1 MRHGLFPQNDIS
13 ERNSTESRSDLS
25 FEGVCPGV
33 NPGGNASEPIAE
45 CIARLEE
52 TAFQTLKDQITAT
65 GLNRYRFGG
74 MVRASSH
81 IQTIEF
87 SSKNPEY

>member
-1 MRHGLFPQNDIS
+1 MGQGQDEVWAVPSRRYL
-13 ERNSTESRSDLS
+13 RKNSTESRSDLS

-65 GLNRYRFGG
+65 SPYRYRLERI
-74 MVRASSH
+74 VYALSIS
-81 IQTIEF
+81 
-87 SSKNPEY
+87 